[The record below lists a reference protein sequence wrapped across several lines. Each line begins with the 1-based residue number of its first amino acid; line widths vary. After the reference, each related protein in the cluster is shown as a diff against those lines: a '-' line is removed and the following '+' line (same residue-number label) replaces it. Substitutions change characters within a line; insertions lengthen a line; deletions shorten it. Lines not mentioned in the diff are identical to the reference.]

1 MAGLYVHIP
10 FCKSRCVYCDF
21 YSTTRLDLRQQYV
34 DAICHEIQRRGH
46 EAVRIDTIYLG
57 GGTPSQLTTEQ
68 LHLLFD
74 ALYIYNKVA
83 ADAEV
88 TIECNPDDVTADFAE
103 CLKQLPVNRV
113 SMGAQTFADE
123 RLCFLHRRHRSS
135 QIASAVSLLRQQ
147 GISNISI
154 DLMYGFPGETMDEWA
169 TDVQT
174 ALALGVEHLSAYALQ
189 YEEGTPL
196 YAMLQRGQ
204 VCEVDEELSRRMYYH
219 LVDRLAAAGYEH
231 YEISNFALPGF
242 RSRHNSSYWNQTPY
256 TGLGAAAH
264 SFDGQGRWWNV
275 SDIQKYITGI
285 ERGEPCV
292 ERELLTPANR
302 YNEMVMTALRTCEGL
317 SLSALSDGHRSYC
330 LRQARRFL
338 EGGLLE
344 QRDGRL
350 LLTRDGLFV
359 SDMVMTELMK
369 V

>member
-1 MAGLYVHIP
+1 MAGLYIHIP
-10 FCKSRCVYCDF
+10 FCKSRCLYCDF

-34 DAICHEIQRRGH
+34 DALCCEMQLRAH
-46 EAVRIDTIYLG
+46 EASCIDTVYLG
-57 GGTPSQLTTEQ
+57 GGTPSQLTAGQ
-68 LHLLFD
+68 LLQLFE
-74 ALYIYNKVA
+74 AIYIYNNVSTG
-83 ADAEV
+83 AEV
-88 TIECNPDDVTADFAE
+88 TIECNPDDVTDGFAE
-103 CLKQLPVNRV
+103 RLSQLPVNRV

-135 QIASAVSLLRQQ
+135 QIAGAVSLLRRQ
-147 GISNISI
+147 GIRNISI

-196 YAMLQRGQ
+196 FAMLQRGQ
-204 VCEVDEELSRRMYYH
+204 VSEVDDELSRRMYYH
-219 LVDRLAAAGYEH
+219 LVDRLTSAGYEH
-231 YEISNFALPGF
+231 YEISNFALTGY

-264 SFDGQGRWWNV
+264 SFDGTSRWWNV
-275 SDIQKYITGI
+275 SDIQQYITGI

-292 ERELLTPANR
+292 ERELLTPDNR

-317 SLSALSDGHRSYC
+317 SLSALSDGHRTFC

-344 QRDGRL
+344 QRHGRL
-350 LLTRDGLFV
+350 LLTHDGLFV